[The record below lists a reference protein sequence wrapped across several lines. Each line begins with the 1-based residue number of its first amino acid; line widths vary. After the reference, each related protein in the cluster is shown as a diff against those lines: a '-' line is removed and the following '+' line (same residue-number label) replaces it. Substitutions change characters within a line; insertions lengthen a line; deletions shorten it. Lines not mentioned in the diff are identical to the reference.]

1 MDYIG
6 LVEFALL
13 MFLIKNVRLNFLKN
27 IVYLKSELEMTAL
40 VHSSNVRAVLHQSPE
55 PEAAPKW

>member
-40 VHSSNVRAVLHQSPE
+40 VHSSNVRAVLHQRPE